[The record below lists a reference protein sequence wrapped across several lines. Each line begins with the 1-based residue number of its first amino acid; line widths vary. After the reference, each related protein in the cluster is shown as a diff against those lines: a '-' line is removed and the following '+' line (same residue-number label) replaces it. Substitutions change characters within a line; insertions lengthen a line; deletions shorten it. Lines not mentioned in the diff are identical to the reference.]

1 MSKKSLTLCD
11 LIELINISV
20 KSGKIKKDYHDFLK
34 SCRDLGVS
42 SYVLNTI
49 ILKVKEDSRKYDD
62 NYVGTIDHTFFVSLE
77 PEEEQPEDFSEK
89 EQKVKI
95 EQRKNSKTARLV
107 VLFLSC
113 LFLSCLCVAEVFYMY
128 KRISE
133 QEMITYFKNN
143 VLDSIADM
151 SNLPADLALDDWHTT
166 EKGRFEK
173 SYDFTASKG
182 DVLTFDSYVSSRST
196 LEITLIGDSIPSI
209 ELVEHVRRFDNWQ
222 GTRTYTFARGG
233 TYQLRISGF
242 SDEKCISDE
251 YSINPLPD
259 DHQPDDVYRYD
270 IGKTSV
276 SNIRLR
282 RNPTCNYK
290 KLIDEIHS
298 ISIRG
303 LSNSPSSSGDAF
315 N

>member
-1 MSKKSLTLCD
+1 MSKKSLTLRD

-20 KSGKIKKDYHDFLK
+20 KSGKIEKDYHDFLK
-34 SCRDLGVS
+34 ECRDLGVS

-49 ILKVKEDSRKYDD
+49 ILRAKEDSRKYDD
-62 NYVGTIDHTFFVSLE
+62 NYVGTIDDTFFASPE
-77 PEEEQPEDFSEK
+77 PEEEQSEGSSEK
-89 EQKVKI
+89 EQEVKI
-95 EQRKNSKTARLV
+95 EQGKKSKTARLV

-113 LFLSCLCVAEVFYMY
+113 LCVAEAFYMS
-128 KRISE
+128 KRISEQKE

-151 SNLPADLALDDWHTT
+151 SNFPADLTLDDWHTT

-173 SYDFTASKG
+173 SYNFTALKG
-182 DVLTFDSYVSSRST
+182 DVLTFDWSVSSRST

-209 ELVEHVRRFDNWQ
+209 ELVEHVCRIYNRQ

-242 SDEKCISDE
+242 SDEKCIEKRSPECNPPLSRSDE
-251 YSINPLPD
+251 
-259 DHQPDDVYRYD
+259 VYRD
-270 IGKTSV
+270 DNGETSV

-282 RNPTCNYK
+282 RNPTRNYK

-303 LSNSPSSSGDAF
+303 RF
-315 N
+315 NNRPEQ

>member
-1 MSKKSLTLCD
+1 MSKKSLTLRD

-49 ILKVKEDSRKYDD
+49 ILKAKEDSRKYDD

-182 DVLTFDSYVSSRST
+182 DVLTFDCYVSSRST

-251 YSINPLPD
+251 YSNNPLPD

>member
-1 MSKKSLTLCD
+1 
-11 LIELINISV
+11 
-20 KSGKIKKDYHDFLK
+20 
-34 SCRDLGVS
+34 
-42 SYVLNTI
+42 
-49 ILKVKEDSRKYDD
+49 
-62 NYVGTIDHTFFVSLE
+62 
-77 PEEEQPEDFSEK
+77 
-89 EQKVKI
+89 
-95 EQRKNSKTARLV
+95 
-107 VLFLSC
+107 
-113 LFLSCLCVAEVFYMY
+113 
-128 KRISE
+128 
-133 QEMITYFKNN
+133 
-143 VLDSIADM
+143 M

-182 DVLTFDSYVSSRST
+182 DVLTFDCYVSSRST

-209 ELVEHVRRFDNWQ
+209 ELCEHVKKIDNWQ

-242 SDEKCISDE
+242 SDEKCIKRRSPQCNSPSSNSDK
-251 YSINPLPD
+251 
-259 DHQPDDVYRYD
+259 VYRD
-270 IGKTSV
+270 DNGETSV

-282 RNPTCNYK
+282 RNPICNYK

>member
-1 MSKKSLTLCD
+1 MSKKSLTLRD

-34 SCRDLGVS
+34 NCRDLGVS

-49 ILKVKEDSRKYDD
+49 ILRVKEDSRKYDD
-62 NYVGTIDHTFFVSLE
+62 NYVGMIDHTFFVSLE
-77 PEEEQPEDFSEK
+77 PEEVQPEDSSEK
-89 EQKVKI
+89 EQEVKI
-95 EQRKNSKTARLV
+95 EQRKNSKTAWLV
-107 VLFLSC
+107 V
-113 LFLSCLCVAEVFYMY
+113 LFLSCLCVAEVFYMS

-166 EKGRFEK
+166 EKSRFEK
-173 SYDFTASKG
+173 SYNFTALKG
-182 DVLTFDSYVSSRST
+182 DVLTFDCYVSSRST

-209 ELVEHVRRFDNWQ
+209 ELVERVRRFDNWQ

-259 DHQPDDVYRYD
+259 DHQSDDVYRYD